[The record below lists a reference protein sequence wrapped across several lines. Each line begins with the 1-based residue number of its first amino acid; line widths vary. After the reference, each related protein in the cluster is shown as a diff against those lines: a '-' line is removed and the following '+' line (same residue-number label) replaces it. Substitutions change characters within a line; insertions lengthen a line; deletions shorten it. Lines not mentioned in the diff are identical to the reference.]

1 MGLYIKRD
9 EERSKIQEKIAADLR
24 AKSMQKSALGS
35 EPITDLADQSNYM
48 DGTKTSSGLLG
59 VWIVLGVAG
68 IATILYLVIRS
79 S

>member
-24 AKSMQKSALGS
+24 AKSMQNSALDP

-48 DGTKTSSGLLG
+48 DCTKTSSSLLG
-59 VWIVLGVAG
+59 VWIVLGIAG
-68 IATILYLVIRS
+68 IATILYLVIKS

>member
-24 AKSMQKSALGS
+24 AKSMQNSALDS
-35 EPITDLADQSNYM
+35 EPITDLADQSSYM
-48 DGTKTSSGLLG
+48 DGTKTSGLLG
-59 VWIVLGVAG
+59 VWIVLGIAG
-68 IATILYLVIRS
+68 IATILYLVIKS

>member
-24 AKSMQKSALGS
+24 AKSMQNSALDP

-48 DGTKTSSGLLG
+48 DGTKISSGLLG
-59 VWIVLGVAG
+59 VWIVLGIAG

>member
-24 AKSMQKSALGS
+24 AKSMQNSALDS
-35 EPITDLADQSNYM
+35 EPINYM
-48 DGTKTSSGLLG
+48 DGTKTSSSLLG
-59 VWIVLGVAG
+59 VWIVLGIAG